1 MKNHFIFF
9 FPYKNGFISCLPMEY
24 VMNPNNKQNLSFHLP
39 STPSSTLQAVPLNVS
54 LNPEVRL
61 ILFPGL
67 ICGIVRPV
75 VHP

>member
-1 MKNHFIFF
+1 
-9 FPYKNGFISCLPMEY
+9 MEY
-24 VMNPNNKQNLSFHLP
+24 VMNPNNKQNSSSHLP

-54 LNPEVRL
+54 SNPEVRL

-75 VHP
+75 AHP